1 MDDVNRRVMKVV
13 PRVMR
18 GLNVVLEP
26 ISLSH
31 TKGLW
36 EIGQESN
43 DWLYM
48 PRPCFCSFED
58 TENWVKDA
66 LALSVAGEQVTYV
79 LISPTTKK
87 LMGST
92 RYLNIQ
98 GRHRGLE
105 IGWTWLGKTFQRS
118 AVNTEAKYLLL
129 SHAFDVLKAHRVE
142 FKTDARNVRS
152 QQAIQRIG
160 ATKEG
165 VFRRHAVVQNGFVR
179 DSVYFSV
186 IDTEWSDVKL
196 SLEEKL
202 EMENA

>member
-1 MDDVNRRVMKVV
+1 MDDVNGRVMKVV
-13 PRVMR
+13 PRVIR
-18 GLNVVLEP
+18 GSNVVLEP

-48 PRPCFCSFED
+48 PRPCFGSFED
-58 TENWVKDA
+58 AEAWVKNA
-66 LALSVAGEQVTYV
+66 LALSVTGEQITYV
-79 LISPTTKK
+79 LVSPTTKK

-92 RYLNIQ
+92 RYLNIK
-98 GRHRGLE
+98 GLHRGLE
-105 IGWTWLGKTFQRS
+105 IGWTWLGKAFQRS
-118 AVNTEAKYLLL
+118 AVNTETKYLLL
-129 SHAFDVLKAHRVE
+129 SHAFEVLKAHRVE
-142 FKTDARNVRS
+142 FKTDARNIRS
-152 QQAIQRIG
+152 QHAIQRIG

-186 IDTEWSDVKL
+186 IDTEWPDVKL
-196 SLEEKL
+196 ALEEKL
-202 EMENA
+202 EMEHV